1 MTATS
6 SDVPTDVDT
15 GDEAGHAHPDEKTYL
30 KIALILGALTVA
42 EVATYP
48 LEDTLEWLVLPILL
62 VLMTIKFYYVA
73 AFFMHLKF
81 DSRIFSWVFVS
92 GIVLASF
99 CFLVAL
105 STMEFWAGA

>member
-1 MTATS
+1 MTATTS
-6 SDVPTDVDT
+6 EEPIEAHTDDA
-15 GDEAGHAHPDEKTYL
+15 EHAHPSEKTYL
-30 KIALILGALTVA
+30 KIALILGVLTVA

-81 DSRIFSWVFVS
+81 DSRIFSWVFVA
-92 GIVLASF
+92 GIITAVA
-99 CFLVAL
+99 CFMIAL
-105 STMEFWAGA
+105 TTLEFWAGA